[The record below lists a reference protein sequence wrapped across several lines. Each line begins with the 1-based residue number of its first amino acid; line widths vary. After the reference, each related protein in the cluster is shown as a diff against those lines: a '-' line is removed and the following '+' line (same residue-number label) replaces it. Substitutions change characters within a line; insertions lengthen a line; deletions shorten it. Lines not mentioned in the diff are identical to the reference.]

1 MTQGTYWLRCA
12 LLTLLALGLLSG
24 GSLAA
29 GDLFDD
35 AYRDCPHKTR
45 MRDGEI
51 ADLSV
56 ARDAEEADEVN
67 VSWAATDP
75 ATWGLGAN
83 AYNASLV
90 VILDDNDGD
99 DPVSKTLSLG
109 SRKATF
115 DGVAKGREV
124 TVQLAIVVDTAEGD
138 YLISDI
144 LEQRVNQS
152 LSAPSFSNDWN
163 IKGIHDC
170 FRTTLP
176 YPFPNRVDIPYP
188 ELGQFYYL
196 GYNENFANYR
206 PGTAVYNHRPETPRL
221 RIGLAHGGEDDD
233 ARDDIKFDTYLLR
246 LVDEDGDVVPEG
258 DDVPTMATDYGQEHY
273 APFRATPNCPSGLYD
288 RFLILDIEY
297 GNTGGITDNLGTRA
311 ADRAA
316 FAARGPVSNVRINDD
331 GTIAKPMYQQ
341 IGWLYWASLI
351 SGAISDGV
359 HPYENIVAHEVGTPS
374 SGQVYV
380 HPPDRHR
387 DFPVDT
393 LTSDRTYTIEAWAVN
408 EEREVI
414 SPRTTLKIHPV
425 EYEYALVPSS
435 TPSDEQYPPGRL
447 QDYLNIPLVHPDIVL
462 APQDGTLLITDFTVL
477 K

>member
-1 MTQGTYWLRCA
+1 MPQGRHWFRCA
-12 LLTLLALGLLSG
+12 LLALLALALLAG

-35 AYRDCPHKTR
+35 NYADCPHKTR

-90 VILDDNDGD
+90 VILDDDDGD

-115 DGVAKGREV
+115 EGVAKGREV
-124 TVQLAIVVDTAEGD
+124 KVQLAIVVDAAEGD

-144 LEQRVNQS
+144 LEQSINQS
-152 LSAPSFSNDWN
+152 LTAPSFSTDWI
-163 IKGIHDC
+163 IKGKHDC
-170 FRTTLP
+170 FGDL
-176 YPFPNRVDIPYP
+176 FPLLVDIPYP

-206 PGTAVYNHRPETPRL
+206 AGTAVYNHRPETPRF
-221 RIGLAHGGEDDD
+221 RIGLVHGGENDD
-233 ARDDIKFDTYLLR
+233 ARDNVKFDTYLLR

-258 DDVPTMATDYGQEHY
+258 DDVPTMATDYGQEGVSRTT
-273 APFRATPNCPSGLYD
+273 AQCPQGLYD
-288 RFLILDIEY
+288 RFLMLNISY
-297 GNTGGITDNLGTRA
+297 VNTGVTSDLNRPEARGVTA
-311 ADRAA
+311 RAA
-316 FAARGPVSNVRINDD
+316 FVARGPVFNVRINDG

-341 IGWLYWASLI
+341 ISALYGRLGQTNI
-351 SGAISDGV
+351 GV
-359 HPYENIVAHEVGTPS
+359 HPNDRIVAHKVGTPAA
-374 SGQVYV
+374 GDVYV
-380 HPPDRHR
+380 PPPDRHR

-414 SPRTTLKIHPV
+414 SPRTTLTVHPV
-425 EYEYALVPSS
+425 EYVHALVPGSG
-435 TPSDEQYPPGRL
+435 QYPPGRL
-447 QDYLNIPLVHPDIVL
+447 QDYLNIPIVTP
-462 APQDGTLLITDFTVL
+462 APQLGTLMITDYTVF

>member
-1 MTQGTYWLRCA
+1 MTHARHWFRSV
-12 LLTLLALGLLSG
+12 LLALLALALLAG

-35 AYRDCPHKTR
+35 DYRDCPHRTR

-67 VSWAATDP
+67 VAWTATDP
-75 ATWGLGAN
+75 ATWGLGPN
-83 AYNASLV
+83 AYRASLV

-99 DPVSKTLSLG
+99 DPVAKTLSLG
-109 SRKATF
+109 SRKTTF
-115 DGVAKGREV
+115 EGVAKGKEV
-124 TVQLAIVVDTAEGD
+124 TVQLAIVVDAAEGD

-152 LSAPSFSNDWN
+152 LSAPSFTRDWI
-163 IKGIHDC
+163 IKGRHDC
-170 FRTTLP
+170 FGDNLAH
-176 YPFPNRVDIPYP
+176 FVDIPYP
-188 ELGQFYYL
+188 ELGQFYYI

-233 ARDDIKFDTYLLR
+233 ARDDVKFDTYLLR

-258 DDVPTMATDYGQEHY
+258 DDVPMTMAGYGQEHF
-273 APFRATPNCPSGLYD
+273 APFRPIADCPAGLYD
-288 RFLILDIEY
+288 RALILDVNY
-297 GNTGGITDNLGTRA
+297 ANTGLLVTSA

-316 FAARGPVSNVRINDD
+316 FAARGPVSNVRINDG

-341 IGWLYWASLI
+341 IGRLYWDLVP
-351 SGAISDGV
+351 GAISDGV
-359 HPYENIVAHEVGTPS
+359 HPYENIVAHRVGTP
-374 SGQVYV
+374 GHDDV
-380 HPPDRHR
+380 HVPPPDRHR

-408 EEREVI
+408 EEREAI

-425 EYEYALVPSS
+425 EYEYALWPA
-435 TPSDEQYPPGRL
+435 PNPLNPDDYQYWPGRL
-447 QDYLNIPLVHPDIVL
+447 QDYLNIPLYTPVVP
-462 APQDGTLLITDFTVL
+462 APQNGTLLITDFTVL

>member
-1 MTQGTYWLRCA
+1 MIHARHWFRSA
-12 LLTLLALGLLSG
+12 LPALLALALLSG

-35 AYRDCPHKTR
+35 DYADCPHRTR

-51 ADLSV
+51 ADLTV

-67 VSWAATDP
+67 VAWAATDP
-75 ATWGLGAN
+75 ATWGLGPN
-83 AYNASLV
+83 AYSTRLV

-99 DPVSKTLSLG
+99 DPVTKTLSLG
-109 SRKATF
+109 TRKTTF
-115 DGVAKGREV
+115 EGVAKGREV

-152 LSAPSFSNDWN
+152 LTAPSFSADWI
-163 IKGIHDC
+163 IKGRHDC
-170 FRTTLP
+170 FGTNFARL
-176 YPFPNRVDIPYP
+176 VDIPYP
-188 ELGQFYYL
+188 ELGSLYYI

-206 PGTAVYNHRPETPRL
+206 AGTAVYNHRPETPRL
-221 RIGLAHGGEDDD
+221 RIGLAHGGEDDG
-233 ARDDIKFDTYLLR
+233 ARDDVKFDTYLLR

-258 DDVPTMATDYGQEHY
+258 DDVATMATDYGQEFY
-273 APFRATPNCPSGLYD
+273 APFSPSPTCSSGRYD
-288 RFLILDIEY
+288 RVLVLDLDY
-297 GNTGGITDNLGTRA
+297 TNTGITSHLNTLA
-311 ADRAA
+311 SDRAA
-316 FAARGPVSNVRINDD
+316 LVARGPVSNVRINDG
-331 GTIAKPMYQQ
+331 GTIAKPMYQTV
-341 IGWLYWASLI
+341 GRLYWNLG
-351 SGAISDGV
+351 GARSDGV
-359 HPYENIVAHEVGTPS
+359 HPYTRIVAHAAEIPG
-374 SGQVYV
+374 GGDVYV
-380 HPPDRHR
+380 LPPDRHR

-425 EYEYALVPSS
+425 EYVYTLVPDSNPFG
-435 TPSDEQYPPGRL
+435 TDFTNQYTPGRL
-447 QDYLNIPLVHPDIVL
+447 QDYLNVPLVFPDVVP
-462 APQDGTLLITDFTVL
+462 APQNGTLLITDFTVF